1 MPTEYF
7 EQRERALLGP
17 RYEQLYAA
25 PQEAAERGV
34 TVSALRAMPEQ
45 FAQKADF
52 PLEVSPFCKAAFVVH
67 APEFKPGRHPYHH
80 AGVFYSQEPSA
91 SSAAPLLGVQPGMRV
106 LDLCAAPGGKS
117 SQLAAAL
124 QGRGVL
130 VSNEYVAARAEILKS
145 NLERMGV
152 PNAVVLN
159 ETPARI
165 AEALP
170 EFFDRVLVDAPCSGE
185 GMFRKEPVARQQHC
199 EALVKQCAELGAE
212 ILDCA
217 AAVLA
222 PGGQLVYSTCT
233 FAPEEDEGQVAAF
246 LQRHPEF
253 TLADALGNVDYTFGS
268 EGEANRTGGLP
279 LDVGAVVCNV
289 STLTNIAAALDGKK
303 VTEKYVTVGGA
314 VKNPVTLRVP
324 VGISLQELMDAA
336 GGPTCDCK
344 YIIGGPCMGRVVDT
358 LDIPVTKTT
367 GGLLAIPKDHPLLE
381 RKSPKLNLQL
391 IMSVCC
397 QCSMCTQMCPRNAL
411 GLNVQ
416 PHKAMRSLASGG
428 DLLGEFNGI
437 FSCCNCGLCT
447 YYACNFGLKPSQV
460 MQTLKSAIASK
471 GVRPR
476 KEVYGPVDGGLE
488 NKKVPV
494 ERLIARLGIAEYDV
508 PAPRA
513 EKPLTTSCVRI
524 ALRMGVGAPSVP
536 VVAVGDK
543 VRKNQL
549 VADIAEKKLGVKMHA
564 SISGVVTDITADY
577 IEIRKAAK

>member
-1 MPTEYF
+1 M
-7 EQRERALLGP
+7 
-17 RYEQLYAA
+17 
-25 PQEAAERGV
+25 
-34 TVSALRAMPEQ
+34 
-45 FAQKADF
+45 
-52 PLEVSPFCKAAFVVH
+52 
-67 APEFKPGRHPYHH
+67 
-80 AGVFYSQEPSA
+80 
-91 SSAAPLLGVQPGMRV
+91 
-106 LDLCAAPGGKS
+106 
-117 SQLAAAL
+117 
-124 QGRGVL
+124 
-130 VSNEYVAARAEILKS
+130 
-145 NLERMGV
+145 
-152 PNAVVLN
+152 
-159 ETPARI
+159 
-165 AEALP
+165 
-170 EFFDRVLVDAPCSGE
+170 
-185 GMFRKEPVARQQHC
+185 
-199 EALVKQCAELGAE
+199 
-212 ILDCA
+212 
-217 AAVLA
+217 
-222 PGGQLVYSTCT
+222 
-233 FAPEEDEGQVAAF
+233 
-246 LQRHPEF
+246 
-253 TLADALGNVDYTFGS
+253 
-268 EGEANRTGGLP
+268 
-279 LDVGAVVCNV
+279 
-289 STLTNIAAALDGKK
+289 
-303 VTEKYVTVGGA
+303 
-314 VKNPVTLRVP
+314 
-324 VGISLQELMDAA
+324 
-336 GGPTCDCK
+336 
-344 YIIGGPCMGRVVDT
+344 
-358 LDIPVTKTT
+358 TKTT

-508 PAPRA
+508 PAPMA

-564 SISGVVTDITADY
+564 SISLRMPVCAPL
-577 IEIRKAAK
+577 

>member
-1 MPTEYF
+1 MELNKLVCDAGILGAGGAGFPTH
-7 EQRERALLGP
+7 
-17 RYEQLYAA
+17 
-25 PQEAAERGV
+25 V
-34 TVSALRAMPEQ
+34 
-45 FAQKADF
+45 KIN
-52 PLEVSPFCKAAFVVH
+52 CKAEFVL
-67 APEFKPGRHPYHH
+67 ANGAEC
-80 AGVFYSQEPSA
+80 E
-91 SSAAPLLGVQPGMRV
+91 PLLQVDQQVMQYF
-106 LDLCAAPGGKS
+106 AADVVRGIRAVKEFTGAKRAVIC
-117 SQLAAAL
+117 LKEHYHAAVAAL
-124 QGRGVL
+124 QEVLKDADDVELHLLQGYYPAGDEQQIVYEVTGRV
-130 VSNEYVAARAEILKS
+130 
-145 NLERMGV
+145 V
-152 PNAVVLN
+152 P
-159 ETPARI
+159 
-165 AEALP
+165 
-170 EFFDRVLVDAPCSGE
+170 
-185 GMFRKEPVARQQHC
+185 
-199 EALVKQCAELGAE
+199 
-212 ILDCA
+212 
-217 AAVLA
+217 
-222 PGGQLVYSTCT
+222 
-233 FAPEEDEGQVAAF
+233 
-246 LQRHPEF
+246 
-253 TLADALGNVDYTFGS
+253 
-268 EGEANRTGGLP
+268 TGGLP

-508 PAPRA
+508 PAPMA